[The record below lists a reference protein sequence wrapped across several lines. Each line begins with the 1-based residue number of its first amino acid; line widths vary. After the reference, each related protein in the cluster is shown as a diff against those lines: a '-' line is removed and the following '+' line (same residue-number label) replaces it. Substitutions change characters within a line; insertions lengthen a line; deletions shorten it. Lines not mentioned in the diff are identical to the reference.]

1 MRVLVSQM
9 DFVPVPTNET
19 GVLGFPCV
27 EEGLFSSSELHH
39 ESSIFPGILLHHLL
53 AHSTSH
59 QRASS
64 SRDTSVCVVSLA
76 VIEARLYDEVEEE
89 EEITSEPTDRAHH
102 NHTVYTP

>member
-64 SRDTSVCVVSLA
+64 RDTSVCVVSLA